1 MSFWLLVVGGK
12 LCCLPLDVFLKGE
25 QSQSFALFCI
35 HPGGGCVF
43 SIENEISLFHLIFLA
58 DEKEQLDFRNEFP
71 LSSGATPIPNFSLQN
86 FVAP

>member
-1 MSFWLLVVGGK
+1 M
-12 LCCLPLDVFLKGE
+12 
-25 QSQSFALFCI
+25 
-35 HPGGGCVF
+35 F